1 MDFLVSFFSFFLVKS
16 KKNSV
21 EWSSNQFET
30 IIGCVEMTNMCAKHE
45 FLIERL
51 ESEQCYQV
59 RIASGNCKGYS
70 EYCYPLMNQSVPSS
84 KFFFV
89 LQMIPD

>member
-1 MDFLVSFFSFFLVKS
+1 
-16 KKNSV
+16 
-21 EWSSNQFET
+21 
-30 IIGCVEMTNMCAKHE
+30 MTNMCAKHE

-84 KFFFV
+84 K
-89 LQMIPD
+89 